1 MSGSGPV
8 WRLRVATGCLLLS
21 AMCFWQAPGLVVP
34 DTKLDLTANPVG
46 LMARA
51 LDLWD
56 DSAFGQ
62 LQNQAYGY
70 LFPSGPFHALLSGAG
85 VPAWIVQRLWWS
97 LILGVAF
104 VGFWRLADA
113 LRVGSPWSRYLGAAL
128 FALSP
133 RFLSEVAVTSIEVW
147 PMAVAPWV
155 LTPLLDPRPARMRAR
170 ALRSALAF
178 GCIGG
183 VNAVAT
189 GAALI
194 LPVLWWVTRRPWRAL
209 LRPMLGWLG
218 WCLAAGLWWLLP
230 LLLLGRY
237 SQPFLDWIEDARVT
251 TSTASPFNAL
261 QGTTPWL
268 GYLAGPGGAS
278 WPAAYSLISQPT
290 LIVVTGVVA
299 VLGLSGLAHPRMP
312 HRGWLAVSALVGLFL
327 LTVGFSSAASGPLA
341 DAFHGLLDGPLA
353 PLRNTHKFDL
363 VLRIPIGLG
372 LVHAASVLA
381 RWRPVRALRVE
392 LVAAVAGL
400 LVVAAAAP
408 AVAANL
414 PRPGGYDGIPQY
426 WHEAAAWLDDAEGQG
441 AVLVLPSASF
451 ADFTWGSTRDEPLQ
465 ALMQRPFVVRDAV
478 PLGGAG
484 STRLLDEVTR
494 RLTAG
499 MGSPDLARVLG
510 EAGIRF
516 LVVRNDLLPQSG
528 VSRPVPL
535 HEAIDESGFIRR
547 ASFGPPTGY
556 LADAPGVT
564 VDDRMLVPYPSV
576 EIFDGAAAS
585 AARFVPLDQVQLAT
599 AGPENLVDIAGSTPD
614 GVVSILGSDRLALG
628 DLAQGL
634 PEVVTDGLRR
644 RDVAFGSSGATTSE
658 VLADGDPGTTGRRTI
673 DYISDRT
680 AAQTVTRWRGV
691 RSVTASSSASDAGAT
706 LRLGPGTGPA
716 AALDADPLTRW
727 VSGTYGEAVG
737 QWLELGLAAPQDIS
751 GLTIQVSGGYPIQAQ
766 PTRVRVS
773 TDTGSVTTD
782 IVETDTVVP
791 LATPPGRTTRVRV
804 ELDAVGSGA
813 PNGFGIAELTVPGV
827 HPVPEL
833 VIPAAAPAAPAQIL
847 SRVEVPALT
856 GCAFVATRSLCSPA
870 LVRSGEET
878 AGIFRS
884 LTLAAGAAYEL
895 SGTVLPGVGGNI
907 ERLLDFPG
915 RITAT
920 ASSSRVQSPAAR
932 PATVADADLGTG
944 WVAGDA
950 DPSPRLRLDLPQART
965 VTRLQFLLDPY
976 LAASRP
982 TSVTVTGDDGTG
994 STVPVDAEGYAA
1006 ISPNTGRGLDI
1017 DFLSD
1022 SGASSIDSV
1031 SGFAAHLPVGVS
1043 EVRLEGADDLRA
1055 VLDPTRTV
1063 AVPCGFGPSVLV
1075 DDTRLPTQ
1083 VEGTVEQV
1091 LRGAPLRW
1099 SACPTTSA
1107 ATVDLAAGRHTL
1119 SAAATTEFRPYQL
1132 LLRRVD
1138 APPSAAAASTSAS
1151 QSIAAAGDGGW
1162 AVPQRAQPGMLVLSH
1177 NANPGWVATDGQGQA
1192 LPSVRVNGWQ
1202 QGWVLPAGAATVVH
1216 TRYAPQPW
1224 YAAGL
1229 AVGGVAFLAL
1239 LVLWLLSTRPRGKP
1253 RNEIAE
1259 SDGGSVALS
1268 GALTGSASG
1277 GWLLAVLLVVTF
1289 PVNAGLVGVL
1299 AVVIGAV
1306 VGYAGRRWPRLGVTP
1321 VVVLGAGAV
1330 AAVAAAPWGE
1340 GGAALMSVGVQQLV
1354 LAAFAGVAA
1363 SGTSGTALPRWVP
1376 SAGRPRRV
1384 SVRGGG
1390 PGA

>member
-70 LFPSGPFHALLSGAG
+70 LFPSGPFHALLSAAG

-104 VGFWRLADA
+104 VGFWRLAGA

-237 SQPFLDWIEDARVT
+237 SPPFLDWIEDARVT

-363 VLRIPIGLG
+363 VLRIPHPSPIRS
-372 LVHAASVLA
+372 ARPASPFAPALLA
-381 RWRPVRALRVE
+381 
-392 LVAAVAGL
+392 L

-465 ALMQRPFVVRDAV
+465 ALMRRPFVVRDAV

-576 EIFDGAAAS
+576 EIFDGAATS

-782 IVETDTVVP
+782 IVETDTVVR

-1006 ISPNTGRGLDI
+1006 ISPTTGRGLDI

-1363 SGTSGTALPRWVP
+1363 SGTSGTVLPRWVP

-1390 PGA
+1390 PSA

>member
-1 MSGSGPV
+1 MFLMSLKAIP
-8 WRLRVATGCLLLS
+8 
-21 AMCFWQAPGLVVP
+21 FAPT
-34 DTKLDLTANPVG
+34 DTT
-46 LMARA
+46 
-51 LDLWD
+51 
-56 DSAFGQ
+56 
-62 LQNQAYGY
+62 
-70 LFPSGPFHALLSGAG
+70 
-85 VPAWIVQRLWWS
+85 WS
-97 LILGVAF
+97 F
-104 VGFWRLADA
+104 EF
-113 LRVGSPWSRYLGAAL
+113 
-128 FALSP
+128 
-133 RFLSEVAVTSIEVW
+133 
-147 PMAVAPWV
+147 
-155 LTPLLDPRPARMRAR
+155 
-170 ALRSALAF
+170 
-178 GCIGG
+178 
-183 VNAVAT
+183 
-189 GAALI
+189 
-194 LPVLWWVTRRPWRAL
+194 
-209 LRPMLGWLG
+209 
-218 WCLAAGLWWLLP
+218 
-230 LLLLGRY
+230 
-237 SQPFLDWIEDARVT
+237 
-251 TSTASPFNAL
+251 
-261 QGTTPWL
+261 
-268 GYLAGPGGAS
+268 
-278 WPAAYSLISQPT
+278 
-290 LIVVTGVVA
+290 
-299 VLGLSGLAHPRMP
+299 
-312 HRGWLAVSALVGLFL
+312 
-327 LTVGFSSAASGPLA
+327 
-341 DAFHGLLDGPLA
+341 
-353 PLRNTHKFDL
+353 
-363 VLRIPIGLG
+363 
-372 LVHAASVLA
+372 
-381 RWRPVRALRVE
+381 
-392 LVAAVAGL
+392 
-400 LVVAAAAP
+400 
-408 AVAANL
+408 
-414 PRPGGYDGIPQY
+414 
-426 WHEAAAWLDDAEGQG
+426 
-441 AVLVLPSASF
+441 
-451 ADFTWGSTRDEPLQ
+451 
-465 ALMQRPFVVRDAV
+465 
-478 PLGGAG
+478 
-484 STRLLDEVTR
+484 
-494 RLTAG
+494 
-499 MGSPDLARVLG
+499 
-510 EAGIRF
+510 
-516 LVVRNDLLPQSG
+516 
-528 VSRPVPL
+528 
-535 HEAIDESGFIRR
+535 
-547 ASFGPPTGY
+547 
-556 LADAPGVT
+556 
-564 VDDRMLVPYPSV
+564 
-576 EIFDGAAAS
+576 
-585 AARFVPLDQVQLAT
+585 
-599 AGPENLVDIAGSTPD
+599 
-614 GVVSILGSDRLALG
+614 
-628 DLAQGL
+628 
-634 PEVVTDGLRR
+634 
-644 RDVAFGSSGATTSE
+644 
-658 VLADGDPGTTGRRTI
+658 
-673 DYISDRT
+673 
-680 AAQTVTRWRGV
+680 
-691 RSVTASSSASDAGAT
+691 
-706 LRLGPGTGPA
+706 
-716 AALDADPLTRW
+716 
-727 VSGTYGEAVG
+727 G
-737 QWLELGLAAPQDIS
+737 QWLELGLSASQEVS

-782 IVETDTVVP
+782 IVETDTVVR

-1006 ISPNTGRGLDI
+1006 ISPTTGRGLDI

-1177 NANPGWVATDGQGQA
+1177 NANPGWGATDGQGQA

-1354 LAAFAGVAA
+1354 LAAFAGAAA
-1363 SGTSGTALPRWVP
+1363 SGTSGTVLPRWVP

-1390 PGA
+1390 PSA